1 MFNNFFYGNPVKI
14 FFGKGVVERIGD
26 KTSEYGKNVL
36 LVTGRESVKKIGV
49 YSEVIESLKKN
60 SLKIFELSGVKPS
73 PGLEKCKE
81 GSDICKKNNIEV
93 VIGLGGGSVLDTAK
107 TIAFAALYDGDLWDF
122 FEKKREVEKALP
134 IISVM
139 TVAATGSEYN
149 NITVIKNEKINKKES
164 IWNENL
170 FPKVSF
176 LDPQLTFSV
185 PLKYTAFGAVDII
198 SHVLERYITNRST
211 TLLQLRFKESL
222 MTTVMENV
230 ETVLK
235 NPSNYEAR
243 ASLMWSSSL
252 ACSQMFELG
261 NENIDIPAHTIDIEL
276 GGLYDVPHGANLAV
290 LIPAFMMCNIEKYK
304 SNIERFSRN
313 VLKVGKKE
321 KTSCLAELGI
331 KSFRLW
337 LKKIGCPITFKD
349 LGYKKENF
357 GKIAKR
363 VISNPYWNYDEET
376 VINILEIFYED

>member
-1 MFNNFFYGNPVKI
+1 MFNNFFYANPVKI
-14 FFGKGVVERIGD
+14 FFGKGVVERIGE

-36 LVTGRESVKKIGV
+36 LVTGRESVKKIGI
-49 YSEVIESLKKN
+49 YFEVIEILKKN
-60 SLKIFELSGVKPS
+60 GLKIFELSGVKPS
-73 PGLEKCKE
+73 PRLEKCKE
-81 GSDICKKNNIEV
+81 GSEICKKNNIEV

-149 NITVIKNEKINKKES
+149 HITVIKNEKINKKES
-164 IWNENL
+164 VWNENL

-198 SHVLERYITNRST
+198 SHVLERYITNRSA

-230 ETVLK
+230 EAVLK

-252 ACSQMFELG
+252 ACSQIFELG
-261 NENIDIPAHTIDIEL
+261 NENLDIPAHTIDIEL

-337 LKKIGCPITFKD
+337 LKKIGCPITLKD